1 LQIECFLTN
10 VYSIDVMA
18 PFCLEL
24 QKKGYKCNL
33 ALDELFWKVS
43 YGEHFDI
50 QKAIKKAKSWGVKLN
65 LKLNYDVDIA
75 VTQWRVDWALFGL
88 YKNLKA
94 KISYGIGLN
103 KKTNFAGNDFRFDYY
118 FVHGDFEKEILLKNK
133 IDKKRIIKIGFPKL
147 KYEKVNCFIKKE
159 KPIITYLP
167 TWDDFKCI
175 DIAINKLKDFKDY
188 TLFVKPHP
196 LQSQKDIEKLSK
208 YFNIIKDCNIKSVVS
223 FSDYIV
229 GDLKSGA
236 IFDVIYHNPDIYL
249 VALSKKDNLQYFHS
263 LYNRLSVITQYDDIK
278 FTKNNFR
285 NTKNYCFSEEWKI
298 NEVDKI
304 SPTIQKNELSILKE
318 RLEKSY
324 KALNG

>member
-1 LQIECFLTN
+1 
-10 VYSIDVMA
+10 MA

-43 YGEHFDI
+43 YGEHFDVDE
-50 QKAIKKAKSWGVKLN
+50 AIKQAKKWGVKLN
-65 LKLNYDVDIA
+65 LKLNYGVDIA

-103 KKTNFAGNDFRFDYY
+103 KKTNFAENDFRFDYY

-133 IDKKRIIKIGFPKL
+133 IDEKRIIKIGFPKL
-147 KYEKVNCFIKKE
+147 KYEKLNCFIKKE

-175 DIAINKLKDFKDY
+175 GIAMDKLKDFKDY
-188 TLFVKPHP
+188 TLFVKPHS

-208 YFNIIKDCNIKSVVS
+208 YFKVVKDCNIKSVVS
-223 FSDYIV
+223 FSDYII

-236 IFDVIYHNPDIYL
+236 IFDVIYHNPKLPIIALAKKEDLNYFSK
-249 VALSKKDNLQYFHS
+249 LSKNF
-263 LYNRLSVITQYDDIK
+263 NIVTEDDEIEFK
-278 FTKNNFR
+278 ENDFNKL
-285 NTKNYCFSEEWKI
+285 KNYCFKEEFILKK
-298 NEVDKI
+298 VSKI
-304 SPTIQKNELSILKE
+304 SPTIDKNELDILKE
-318 RLEKSY
+318 RLEKTY
-324 KALNG
+324 KVQKDNYD